1 MEKKTCNKPLCDLN
15 HGCNVTY
22 RWYILVSYV
31 VFPWKRRDSTNMI
44 IISFHEINFTK
55 VGPSQENI
63 LSGSLEVYRCL
74 GIIIV
79 INIIIIIH
87 LLISK

>member
-15 HGCNVTY
+15 HGSNVTY

-44 IISFHEINFTK
+44 IISFHEMNFTK

-63 LSGSLEVYRCL
+63 LSNFSIGLQVSGCYYCYQISLLYTY
-74 GIIIV
+74 
-79 INIIIIIH
+79 
-87 LLISK
+87 